1 MTVTPASSPWS
12 GFMAMIH
19 LSCGTSYR
27 SGPGE
32 SSRRS
37 NLFSAMGQPEERK
50 INPACDAGWKH
61 SDRWRESPAAQ
72 SAQSANTSELQAD
85 LRTAP
90 LLNRSY
96 SWASLCYWSH
106 EAIGTALQ
114 DSTIHWGCSG
124 WRARV
129 QPGDTEARTNQSTTG
144 GGVYVQHTNTPKPIR
159 DTCSGTCS
167 GTCSSPSRTAWALSF
182 CLNRKLI
189 CSCWRVRF
197 FWQRQQTLFHLQS
210 GLCRNCDDA
219 GG

>member
-1 MTVTPASSPWS
+1 MLVENTAADGGKVQPHKVLSQQTHQSCRLIWEQLLCSIGA
-12 GFMAMIH
+12 IH
-19 LSCGTSYR
+19 E
-27 SGPGE
+27 PH
-32 SSRRS
+32 
-37 NLFSAMGQPEERK
+37 FVIDHMKQ
-50 INPACDAGWKH
+50 
-61 SDRWRESPAAQ
+61 
-72 SAQSANTSELQAD
+72 
-85 LRTAP
+85 
-90 LLNRSY
+90 
-96 SWASLCYWSH
+96 
-106 EAIGTALQ
+106 AIGTALQ

-129 QPGDTEARTNQSTTG
+129 QPGDTEAWTNQSTTG